1 MTDGARIYELLH
13 YKARKQFAETLEAW
27 ADCDAV
33 DPEITD
39 ELESIGL
46 VRSVI
51 ATKDDA
57 AQPFASE
64 GNIIAGEPMWKL
76 TESGKALAE
85 YLRRTHG
92 TRLQKAER

>member
-1 MTDGARIYELLH
+1 MIDGRAIYALLSTP
-13 YKARKQFAETLEAW
+13 ARKKFAETLEAW

-33 DPEITD
+33 EPEITD
-39 ELESIGL
+39 ELAAIGL
-46 VRSVI
+46 MQSVT

-64 GNIIAGEPMWKL
+64 GNIVAGEPMWKL
-76 TESGKALAE
+76 TASGKALAE

-92 TRLQKAER
+92 TRLQKEQA